1 MKRAPLSQKRTQ
13 KNVSAQERGSGQ
25 EAECP
30 PFPVR
35 LGLVSDGV
43 GDLPGSVPASSVSR
57 GTERGAKGPATDPA
71 APHSPLAAPHS
82 PPAPGAASGGAA
94 ARLAPDPR
102 LHGVHGVSP
111 ATEGQTASAS
121 LPAAPGVRMGRPA
134 AGSKRGQRRERRG
147 MGRKRGKRQ

>member
-13 KNVSAQERGSGQ
+13 KNVSAEERGSGQ

-35 LGLVSDGV
+35 LGLVSSGV

-71 APHSPLAAPHS
+71 APHSP
-82 PPAPGAASGGAA
+82 PAPGAAPGGAA

-111 ATEGQTASAS
+111 AIEGQTASAS
-121 LPAAPGVRMGRPA
+121 LPAAPGVRMGQPA

-147 MGRKRGKRQ
+147 MGRKRGQRQ

>member
-13 KNVSAQERGSGQ
+13 KNFSTQERGSGQ

-35 LGLVSDGV
+35 LGLVSNGV

-71 APHSPLAAPHS
+71 APHSP
-82 PPAPGAASGGAA
+82 PAPGAAPGGAA

-111 ATEGQTASAS
+111 AIEGQTASAS
-121 LPAAPGVRMGRPA
+121 LPAAPGVRMGQPA